1 MNDDEMLIG
10 FLDEAREHLSTI
22 EPDLLVLESDPTNT
36 ETINRLF
43 RSVHSIKG
51 GAGFFGLDRLSQMAH
66 VMENL
71 MSKVRNDQITL
82 EQPHIDGLLAG
93 LDQLNKMVADSQ
105 NSNDFDI
112 TVEKETLEQ
121 LASGQPA
128 APAAAP
134 ESAAAPAP
142 VAPAAA
148 PAPVAAPTPV
158 VAAAPAP
165 MIEQVSEF
173 EIPQKELDWV
183 TKHQMNLYAVS
194 VYLNRDIMSK
204 GKTPY
209 EFISDLEELGRF
221 IDSYLET
228 ENVNALD
235 QGADED
241 LRFTFVFASIMDPV
255 IAAEGLTVSQ
265 EHIQHLKLEDIVDR
279 KLRVVHHVEA
289 PQSEQPVAPAEVVPA
304 PAEVVAAPVEAV
316 APPVEETPA
325 PEVPEES
332 SAIVPA
338 PVTKPAPTKTPDAK
352 KLKSD
357 ESIRVGVGKL
367 NKLVDLA
374 GELVLV
380 RNQLLQAGE
389 KQGKREAGFASILA
403 SLNIVTTELQEE
415 ILNTRMQAVQ
425 TVFGKFPRL
434 IRELG
439 RSLGKDINLITEG
452 GEVELDKTVLEA
464 LSDPLTHMIRNT
476 ADHGIEGPE
485 ERKKAGKPP
494 QGKLLLKAY
503 HESGQVII
511 EISDDGRGI
520 DPDKIAAG
528 AFKKG
533 LISEEDMGVMSH
545 QEKINLIFLPGFST
559 AQQVSSVSGRGV
571 GMDVV
576 RSNIEQISGT
586 VGLTSKLGQGTTLK
600 LTLPLTMAI
609 VSCLIV
615 ASENQRFAIPQVN
628 LEELVMLKAEDFQT
642 MLGHVQGRQVLK
654 LRGDLLPLLSLAEGL
669 GIQETAGKAYRN
681 FLSLLGGE
689 NSGQRSGSKDE
700 AAGVFHLQDWKE
712 SSVNTEAVRVLIISV
727 GITKVGVVVDSIVGS
742 EEIVVKPMP
751 EYLKQLNSFSGA
763 TILGDGT
770 VAMILDTLGFVQHNQ
785 LNMTEQRVQTRGLD
799 EHQSHVEE
807 SQSLLIFDN
816 GTGEQF
822 AITIPLIQRV
832 DEIQRDQLQ
841 KVSDKEYL
849 EYRGEQMRI
858 LRLEDYLEVRKP
870 EEKGDKISII
880 VPKGTR
886 TPVGLMI
893 NRVIDTKTMLID
905 VAEGAIH
912 GPGILGSTLIDGKIT
927 VLLDLYAILEAG
939 EPQSLHAV
947 NFVAETVKSSRI
959 LVIED
964 TPLFQ
969 TIVRE
974 YLSSVGFEV
983 DVEEN
988 GQLGLDAIEA
998 NRYDLV
1004 LCDIE
1009 MPVMDGFDVIRSL
1022 RANDKYKDLPVI
1034 ALTSLDDEKLV
1045 AEGLKAGFNEWMIK
1059 LDKERMLA
1067 TVNQYLS

>member
-1 MNDDEMLIG
+1 MNDDDMLVG
-10 FLDEAREHLSTI
+10 FLEEAREHLSTI
-22 EPDLLVLESDPTNT
+22 EPDLLVLESDPNNT

-71 MSKVRNDQITL
+71 MSKVRNGQITL

-93 LDQLNKMVADSQ
+93 LDQLNKMIADSQ

-112 TVEKETLEQ
+112 TAEKVLLEQ
-121 LASGQPA
+121 LAEGKPAVVAAPEPVAAPVA

-134 ESAAAPAP
+134 VAAAVPVAAPAP
-142 VAPAAA
+142 VAQEF
-148 PAPVAAPTPV
+148 
-158 VAAAPAP
+158 
-165 MIEQVSEF
+165 IEEVSEF

-221 IDSYLET
+221 IDSYLDT
-228 ENVNALD
+228 ENAHSLGD
-235 QGADED
+235 GGEDD

-265 EHIQHLKLEDIVDR
+265 DYIQHLKLEDIVDR
-279 KLRVVHHVEA
+279 KLRVVHQVKA
-289 PQSEQPVAPAEVVPA
+289 PVAVVAPEPIAAPA
-304 PAEVVAAPVEAV
+304 PVAVPEPVAAPVAV
-316 APPVEETPA
+316 VEAPPEAAPA
-325 PEVPEES
+325 LPEV
-332 SAIVPA
+332 VPNTEVVQA
-338 PVTKPAPTKTPDAK
+338 PARKGADHK
-352 KLKSD
+352 KLKND

-476 ADHGIEGPE
+476 ADHGIEGPD

-511 EISDDGRGI
+511 EVSDDGRGI
-520 DPDKIAAG
+520 DADKIAAG
-528 AFKKG
+528 AYKKG
-533 LISEEDMGVMSH
+533 LITEEDMGIMSE
-545 QEKINLIFLPGFST
+545 QEKVNLIFLPGFST

-586 VGLTSKLGQGTTLK
+586 VNLSSKLGQGTTLK

-615 ASENQRFAIPQVN
+615 ESEDQRFAIPQVN
-628 LEELVMLKAEDFQT
+628 LEELVMLKSEDFHT

-654 LRGDLLPLLSLAEGL
+654 LRGELLPLVSLAEGL
-669 GIQETAGKAYRN
+669 GIDERKSKAYRN
-681 FLSLLGGE
+681 FLSQLGSSASEKKAGGKSE
-689 NSGQRSGSKDE
+689 S
-700 AAGVFHLQDWKE
+700 AGVYHLEDWADRSANK
-712 SSVNTEAVRVLIISV
+712 EAVRVLIISV

-751 EYLKQLNSFSGA
+751 EYLKQLTSFSGA
-763 TILGDGT
+763 TILGDGR
-770 VAMILDTLGFVQHNQ
+770 VAMILDTLGFVQNNQ
-785 LNMTEQRVQTRGLD
+785 LSMTEQRVQTKGLA
-799 EHQSHVEE
+799 EHQSNLEE
-807 SQSLLIFDN
+807 TQSLLVFDN
-816 GTGEQF
+816 GTSEQF

-832 DEIQRDQLQ
+832 DEINQDQLQ

-849 EYRGEQMRI
+849 EYRGEQMRV
-858 LRLEDYLEVRKP
+858 LRLEDHLDISKPEVR
-870 EEKGDKISII
+870 GDRISMII
-880 VPKGTR
+880 PKETR
-886 TPVGLMI
+886 TPVGLLI

-905 VAEGAIH
+905 VTEGSIH

-927 VLLDLYAILEAG
+927 LLLDLYAILEAG
-939 EPQSLHAV
+939 EPDSLHKT
-947 NFVAETVKSSRI
+947 NFTAETVKSSRI

-974 YLSSVGFEV
+974 YLTSVGFEV

-988 GQLGLDAIEA
+988 GRLGLDAIERT
-998 NRYDLV
+998 RYDLV

-1022 RANDKYKDLPVI
+1022 RADPKHKDLPVV
-1034 ALTSLDDEKLV
+1034 ALTSLDDEKLIQ
-1045 AEGLKAGFNEWMIK
+1045 EGLKAGFNEWMIK
-1059 LDKERMLA
+1059 LDKERMLK
-1067 TVNQYLS
+1067 TVNDYLS